1 MSAYSTVHTF
11 PDDTLQRYVA
21 LEMAQAERHSG
32 RRLNL
37 VPWDLATIDPQS
49 VLLRSAEDYIF
60 VDNAGPAFYQ
70 AYLAMQLLMQLTALD
85 PTAVEVN
92 GPLPVDQSDSVTA
105 WHFLRL
111 QELGE
116 FEGLAGVVPGVLSGC
131 LDLLSQVRTVNRE
144 ARPVRCYHCL
154 DEDILRDLHRVV
166 LDILWQT
173 KLLATAGA
181 QGRRLREQIQAALTG
196 RFDQCAFALSRL
208 STDLGCTHHA

>member
-1 MSAYSTVHTF
+1 MSAYSIVHTY
-11 PDDTLQRYVA
+11 PEDTLQRYVA
-21 LEMAQAERHSG
+21 LEIAQAEGHSG

-60 VDNAGPAFYQ
+60 VDDAGPAFFQ
-70 AYLAMQLLMQLTALD
+70 AYLAMQLLTQLTAMN
-85 PTAVEVN
+85 PTDAELN
-92 GPLPVDQSDSVTA
+92 GPPPEDLTNSVTT
-105 WHFLRL
+105 WHFDRLR
-111 QELGE
+111 QLGE
-116 FEGLAGVVPGVLSGC
+116 FEGLVGVVPGVLSGC
-131 LDLLSQVRTVNRE
+131 LDVLWRVRAVNHE
-144 ARPVRCYHCL
+144 IRPARCYHCL

-181 QGRRLREQIQAALTG
+181 HGRRLREQIRAAMTG

-208 STDLGCTHHA
+208 STELGFPHHA

>member
-1 MSAYSTVHTF
+1 MSAYSTVHTV
-11 PDDTLQRYVA
+11 PEDTLQRYVA
-21 LEMAQAERHSG
+21 LEIAQAERHSG

-70 AYLAMQLLMQLTALD
+70 AYLAMQWLVQLTAMHPAALELNS
-85 PTAVEVN
+85 T
-92 GPLPVDQSDSVTA
+92 LPVDQSDSVTA
-105 WHFLRL
+105 WHFARL

-131 LDLLSQVRTVNRE
+131 LDVLSLVRTVNRE
-144 ARPVRCYHCL
+144 ARPARCYHCL

-173 KLLATAGA
+173 KVLATAGA
-181 QGRRLREQIQAALTG
+181 HGRRLRGQIQAALTG
-196 RFDQCAFALSRL
+196 RFDQCASALSRL
-208 STDLGCTHHA
+208 STDLGYTHHA

>member
-11 PDDTLQRYVA
+11 PEDTLQRYVA
-21 LEMAQAERHSG
+21 LEIAQAERHSG

-70 AYLAMQLLMQLTALD
+70 AYLAMQLLMQLTAMD
-85 PTAVEVN
+85 PAAVELN
-92 GPLPVDQSDSVTA
+92 GSLPVDPSDSVTT
-105 WHFLRL
+105 WHFARL
-111 QELGE
+111 QGLGE

-144 ARPVRCYHCL
+144 ARPARCYHCL

-208 STDLGCTHHA
+208 STDLGCNQHA

>member
-1 MSAYSTVHTF
+1 MSAYSTVHTL
-11 PDDTLQRYVA
+11 PEDTLQRYVA
-21 LEMAQAERHSG
+21 LEIAQAERQSG

-37 VPWDLATIDPQS
+37 VPWNLATIDPQS
-49 VLLRSAEDYIF
+49 VLLRSAEDFIF

-70 AYLAMQLLMQLTALD
+70 AYLAMQLLMRLTAAGPTPTDLD
-85 PTAVEVN
+85 
-92 GPLPVDQSDSVTA
+92 GSLPVDPSDSVTA
-105 WHFLRL
+105 WHFARL

-116 FEGLAGVVPGVLSGC
+116 FDGLAGGVPGVLSGC
-131 LDLLSQVRTVNRE
+131 LDLLSQMRSVNRE
-144 ARPVRCYHCL
+144 ARPARCYHCL

-181 QGRRLREQIQAALTG
+181 PGRRLRERIQAALTG

-208 STDLGCTHHA
+208 STDLGCHHHA

>member
-1 MSAYSTVHTF
+1 MSTSTTVQII
-11 PDDTLQRYVA
+11 PERPLQRYVA
-21 LEMAQAERHSG
+21 LEIAQAERQSG

-49 VLLRSAEDYIF
+49 VLLRSAEDYVF

-70 AYLAMQLLMQLTALD
+70 AYLAMQLLMRLTAAD
-85 PTAVEVN
+85 PTHTDLD
-92 GPLPVDQSDSVTA
+92 GSLPVDPSDSVTA
-105 WHFLRL
+105 WHFARL

-116 FEGLAGVVPGVLSGC
+116 FDGLAGGVPGVLSGC
-131 LDLLSQVRTVNRE
+131 LDLLSQMRSVNRE
-144 ARPVRCYHCL
+144 ARPARCYHCL

-181 QGRRLREQIQAALTG
+181 PGRRLRERIQAALTG

-208 STDLGCTHHA
+208 STDLGCHHHA

>member
-49 VLLRSAEDYIF
+49 VLLRSAEDYVF

-70 AYLAMQLLMQLTALD
+70 AYLAMQLLMRLTAAG
-85 PTAVEVN
+85 PTPTDLN
-92 GPLPVDQSDSVTA
+92 GSPPVDPSDSVTA
-105 WHFLRL
+105 WHFARL

-116 FEGLAGVVPGVLSGC
+116 FDGLAGGVPGVLSGC
-131 LDLLSQVRTVNRE
+131 LDLLSQMRSVNRE
-144 ARPVRCYHCL
+144 ARPARCYHCL

-181 QGRRLREQIQAALTG
+181 PGRRLRERIQAALTG
-196 RFDQCAFALSRL
+196 RFDQCALALSRL
-208 STDLGCTHHA
+208 STDLGCHHHA

>member
-1 MSAYSTVHTF
+1 MSAYSTVHTL
-11 PDDTLQRYVA
+11 PEDTLQRYVA
-21 LEMAQAERHSG
+21 LEIAQAERQSG

-37 VPWDLATIDPQS
+37 VPWNLATIDPQS
-49 VLLRSAEDYIF
+49 VLLRSAEDFIF

-70 AYLAMQLLMQLTALD
+70 AYLAMQLLMRLTAAD
-85 PTAVEVN
+85 PTHTDLD
-92 GPLPVDQSDSVTA
+92 GSLPVDPSDSVTA
-105 WHFLRL
+105 WHFARL

-116 FEGLAGVVPGVLSGC
+116 FDGLAGGVPGVLSGC
-131 LDLLSQVRTVNRE
+131 LDLLSQMRSVNRE
-144 ARPVRCYHCL
+144 ARPARCYHCL

-181 QGRRLREQIQAALTG
+181 PGRRLRERIQAALTG

-208 STDLGCTHHA
+208 STDLGCHHHA